1 MNIKKIESHI
11 KELNAIRAIHHR
23 NFKEIERKHREREI
37 SDKNFEKHKQKHDS
51 KIEKIK
57 VKLRE
62 FEEKFGERKG
72 K

>member
-1 MNIKKIESHI
+1 MNMKKIESEI
-11 KELNAIRAIHHR
+11 KELNAIRAKHQR
-23 NFKEIERKHREREI
+23 NFKVIERKHRDREM

-51 KIEKIK
+51 KIGKIK

-62 FEEKFGERKG
+62 LEEKFGEIKG

>member
-1 MNIKKIESHI
+1 MNMKKIESEI
-11 KELNAIRAIHHR
+11 KELNAVRAKHQR
-23 NFKEIERKHREREI
+23 NFKEIERKHREREM

-62 FEEKFGERKG
+62 LEEKFGEIKG